1 MDISNVTIFIFV
13 CYYYL
18 IHFNINALIIFE
30 FAKFTVEFVKI
41 IKIKIIICNSRI
53 FDDFVEINDEIS
65 APNAKCA

>member
-13 CYYYL
+13 CY

-30 FAKFTVEFVKI
+30 FAKFAVEFVKI
-41 IKIKIIICNSRI
+41 IKMKIIICNSRI